1 MPPSG
6 IRTHDPGN
14 EAATDL
20 RLRTRGHWDQPIA
33 ITVLLI
39 VNYCT
44 IFLVIN
50 VIKDIKYIPD
60 SFLLRSVVLWP
71 ETVASFLHLLVC
83 NMNITTL
90 SS

>member
-1 MPPSG
+1 
-6 IRTHDPGN
+6 
-14 EAATDL
+14 L
-20 RLRTRGHWDQPIA
+20 DQPIA
-33 ITVLLI
+33 ITVPLI

-50 VIKDIKYIPD
+50 VIKDIIKDIKYIPD
-60 SFLLRSVVLWP
+60 SFLLRSIVLWP
-71 ETVASFLHLLVC
+71 ETAASFLHLLVC